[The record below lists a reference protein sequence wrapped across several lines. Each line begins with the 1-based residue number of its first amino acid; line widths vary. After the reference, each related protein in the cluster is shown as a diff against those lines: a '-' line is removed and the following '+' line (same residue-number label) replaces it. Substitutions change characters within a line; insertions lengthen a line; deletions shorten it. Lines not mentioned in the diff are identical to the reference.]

1 MTLNKKHTKRR
12 NIGLIYEFLVR
23 HIIESVMREDDAG
36 AEKAVLI
43 IRKNFKPG
51 TELYREWRLFN
62 AVVKTRGVDE
72 TMANAII
79 RETRH
84 AVRKYDR
91 TKLDTEKTKLIHE
104 INHTLGQDVYD
115 RPVPDYRFFATVQT
129 LFNDWRDTSVPNIS
143 RIAEYEKQLQT
154 TLMTPLVE
162 HQVYEKTDPSN
173 DALVVKLMTEKLNKR
188 YSGRL
193 SPIQRSLLNMY
204 ALDGVTQ
211 KLSENFAAIKNDT
224 LLQLDKYKQD
234 VTAAG
239 DTYTLNKLNEVRVS
253 VSSLDHTNIDDVTVA
268 RFLKLCELK
277 DELSND

>member
-23 HIIESVMREDDAG
+23 HIIDSVMREDDAS

-91 TKLDTEKTKLIHE
+91 TKLDTEKTRLIHE

-115 RPVPDYRFFATVQT
+115 RPVSDYRFFATVQT
-129 LFNDWRDTSVPNIS
+129 LFNDWRGIV
-143 RIAEYEKQLQT
+143 AE
-154 TLMTPLVE
+154 
-162 HQVYEKTDPSN
+162 N
-173 DALVVKLMTEKLNKR
+173 
-188 YSGRL
+188 G
-193 SPIQRSLLNMY
+193 
-204 ALDGVTQ
+204 
-211 KLSENFAAIKNDT
+211 
-224 LLQLDKYKQD
+224 
-234 VTAAG
+234 
-239 DTYTLNKLNEVRVS
+239 
-253 VSSLDHTNIDDVTVA
+253 
-268 RFLKLCELK
+268 
-277 DELSND
+277 